1 MPFWKYSRN
10 LNLTSVIYISLL
22 STFVYFILAWPT
34 GSVTLIQDYGLFFFL
49 GLAGALVANSTGA
62 GGGVIF
68 IPFFTLLDFTSAQ
81 SIATSIAIQ
90 CFGMTAGTVSWSR
103 FIHKKM
109 ITKEINPYPVIKIVS
124 LTGPTTIIAVLIGQY
139 VLPHPKIN
147 IETLFGLFSIIFGI
161 TLLIFTKIKG
171 KNDLGEIHPTTRF
184 SEILMIATCFVGG
197 IVTTWISVGVG
208 EAIALLLFFLG
219 YPAFFAVAIGVFTS
233 SISVLTAISYHIQAD
248 NVSTEVLLFAGM
260 AALVG
265 GYVARYITNKI
276 GGYNLKIFFG
286 FWILISGFFTL

>member
-1 MPFWKYSRN
+1 MYLKSCIN
-10 LNLTSVIYISLL
+10 ITSVVYFFLL
-22 STFVYFILAWPT
+22 STFAYFIFAWPT
-34 GSVTLIQDYGLFFFL
+34 GTVELIEGYGLFFFL

-68 IPFFTLLDFTSAQ
+68 IPFFALFEFTAMQ

-90 CFGMTAGTVSWSR
+90 CFGMTAGTVSWTR
-103 FIHKKM
+103 FLHKK
-109 ITKEINPYPVIKIVS
+109 IVNQEIEFQPVKKIVM
-124 LTGPTTIIAVLIGQY
+124 LTGPITILGVIVGQY
-139 VLPHPKIN
+139 ILPRPEIN
-147 IETLFGLFSIIFGI
+147 IETLFGLFSIVFGI
-161 TLLIFTKIKG
+161 TLLIFTKMKG
-171 KNDLGEIHPTTRF
+171 KEFVGIIRSP
-184 SEILMIATCFVGG
+184 SILEGAMIMFTCFTGG
-197 IVTTWISVGVG
+197 ILTTWISVGVG

-276 GGYNLKIFFG
+276 GGYNLKLFFAV
-286 FWILISGFFTL
+286 WILLSGIFTL